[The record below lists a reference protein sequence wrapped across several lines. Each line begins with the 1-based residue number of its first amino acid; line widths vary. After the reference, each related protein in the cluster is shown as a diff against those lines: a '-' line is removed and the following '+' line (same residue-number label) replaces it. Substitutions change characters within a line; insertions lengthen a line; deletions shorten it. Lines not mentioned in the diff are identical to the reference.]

1 MRGVDLLAVNEY
13 LAVNAQYPQAA
24 QAFQGI
30 ALLQG
35 IVNLI
40 WLIRRLR
47 RRDVELMTRL
57 GDKLAEPLL
66 KVLRLVNQP
75 QHHLAQAVEFGR

>member
-1 MRGVDLLAVNEY
+1 
-13 LAVNAQYPQAA
+13 
-24 QAFQGI
+24 
-30 ALLQG
+30 
-35 IVNLI
+35 
-40 WLIRRLR
+40 
-47 RRDVELMTRL
+47 MTRL